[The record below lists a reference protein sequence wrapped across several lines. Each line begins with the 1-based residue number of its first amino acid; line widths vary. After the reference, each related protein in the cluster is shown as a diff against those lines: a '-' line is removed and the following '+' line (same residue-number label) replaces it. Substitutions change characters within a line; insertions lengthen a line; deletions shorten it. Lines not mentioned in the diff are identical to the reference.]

1 MKNFFIT
8 AATLAACTSA
18 KDFAKIN
25 EVLSGINLEFELNV
39 DPITTKVDDIAG
51 EPGTV
56 EVFIGDTGS
65 CSKLAVTDEGDI
77 SVSGNFIEKNTEY
90 EIGVGV
96 SGIQAQCELP
106 MLVEVRTRNGKD
118 ISSWNRNDGTFG
130 TLTIKTSTL
139 GLTQNVIGKSTDFR
153 NKGPEVTS
161 SGSCT
166 ADAGTLSFKG
176 EKLGKINF
184 LFFPVELT
192 DSIVKSLNKDSTP
205 ITAEIDP
212 LLCNL
217 TKGLATTVGDL
228 VTDLGKLVS
237 VVDPLEPRKDGSIPA
252 LDAQAAFNTRGANV
266 YDFTDTSKLIN
277 TILFPE
283 SDEMERPFFYDLLD
297 IFFAAP
303 EGVTDY
309 DSLLNVVANL
319 LGTKLNADGHI
330 DGFSVLTLL
339 KEGVID
345 IDFDVSF
352 LDTLSLNISAE
363 INELT
368 IDLANRKGVPI
379 VSNLVALAAQTLALP
394 RFTLGELNLDGG
406 AKLAITLEN
415 DPSLL
420 PEGKESIL
428 TKPFSFD
435 INDVVELAL
444 DWTGD
449 KGINAKVA
457 ALFAINENAAEEVQL
472 GPLVEGVIG
481 CLFSILVQDP
491 LVSGLG
497 LGSTDQTINLDL
509 AGIDEEDTEAVL
521 VIVDEIVNAIV
532 PVATAW
538 IPKGLQALAEGFV
551 VNNGELLSD
560 LIPAEDREC
569 PAADEAEDAYPEF
582 AFNFSTGIAA
592 DISGA
597 LTPEVLNDVLTVI
610 ETDEN
615 GDLQI
620 DLTGLAEPVSFVVTV
635 AYPEDTSYTQELTVT
650 LNTAAVG
657 VGALGVDTLAVLST
671 AASASDDIQ
680 DVRNEVGVTSLG
692 ASAALTI
699 SAAQPVNADGGVV
712 AGSYPEVNELELGFS
727 LSTLDALADLL
738 LTYSEYDIKS
748 TELGDILNLDCWTG
762 KLNANAAGTGGL
774 TALSVA
780 LGGLEISGGCSS
792 CATGYIGTVVE
803 TITDSAAWAG
813 LEASVNGELKTLATE
828 TVKSFRAE
836 NFASTVEEGAKK
848 CSSETSTDLFDV
860 LTDVVGFLVE
870 LVIESSL

>member
-1 MKNFFIT
+1 MKNYLVT
-8 AATLAACTSA
+8 AAGLAAYANA
-18 KDFAKIN
+18 KDFTRIN
-25 EVLSGINLEFELNV
+25 QVLADLTLEFDLDVEPQIN
-39 DPITTKVDDIAG
+39 DVDDIVG

-56 EVFIGDTGS
+56 EVFIGETGS
-65 CSKLAVTDEGDI
+65 CSNLAITDGGD
-77 SVSGNFIEKNTEY
+77 VGVAGAFTQPNTEY
-90 EIGVGV
+90 ELGLAL
-96 SGIQAQCELP
+96 SGIQAECTIP
-106 MLVEVRTRNGKD
+106 MLVEVRTRGGSD
-118 ISSWNRNDGTFG
+118 ISDWNINDGTFG
-130 TLTIKTSTL
+130 TLTFDTSSL
-139 GLTQNVIGKSTDFR
+139 ALSQNIIGTSTDFR
-153 NKGPEVTS
+153 NNGPEVITN
-161 SGSCT
+161 GTCT
-166 ADAGTLSFKG
+166 ADAGELGFEG
-176 EKLGKINF
+176 EELGLITF
-184 LFFPVELT
+184 LFFPVDLT
-192 DSIVKSLNKDSTP
+192 GSVVDQLTGDPTP
-205 ITAEIDP
+205 ITSQIEP

-217 TKGLATTVGDL
+217 TQGLATTIADL
-228 VTDLGKLVS
+228 LTELGELVD
-237 VVDPLEPRKDGSIPA
+237 VADPLEPRENGTIPA
-252 LDAQAAFNTRGANV
+252 LDAQAAFDAAGATV
-266 YDFTDTSKLIN
+266 YDFTDTEELIN

-283 SDEMERPFFYDLLD
+283 TDDGERPFFYDLLD
-297 IFFAAP
+297 IFFEAP
-303 EGVTDY
+303 EGLTEY
-309 DSLLNVVANL
+309 DSLLNVIANL
-319 LGTKLNADGHI
+319 LGTELNAEGHI
-330 DGFSVLTLL
+330 EAFSVLSLIE
-339 KEGVID
+339 EGVID
-345 IDFDVSF
+345 IDVDVAF
-352 LDTLSLNISAE
+352 LDTVILNITAQ
-363 INELT
+363 INQLNVDIT
-368 IDLANRKGVPI
+368 DRDGVP
-379 VSNLVALAAQTLALP
+379 VLSNLVALAAQTIALP
-394 RFTLGELNLDGG
+394 RATIGSLGIVGG
-406 AKLAITLEN
+406 ADLAITLEN
-415 DPSLL
+415 DPTLL
-420 PEGKESIL
+420 PEGSETIL
-428 TKPFSFD
+428 TEPFSFD
-435 INDVVELAL
+435 VTDFVGLAL

-449 KGINAKVA
+449 EGINAKAA
-457 ALFAINENAAEEVQL
+457 ALLGIDVDAVGAAQL
-472 GPLVEGVIG
+472 GPLVESLLG
-481 CLFSILVQDP
+481 CLLSVLVQDP

-657 VGALGVDTLAVLST
+657 VGALGVDTLTVLST

-762 KLNANAAGTGGL
+762 KLNANAAGTGGV

-792 CATGYIGTVVE
+792 CATSYIGTVVE

-813 LEASVNGELKTLATE
+813 LEASVNGELAALTAE
-828 TVKSFRAE
+828 TVDGFTAA
-836 NFASTVEEGAKK
+836 NFAATVAEAAEL
-848 CSSETSTDLFDV
+848 CSSGTSAELLDIV
-860 LTDVVGFLVE
+860 TDVVQFLVE
-870 LVIESSL
+870 LVIDASL